1 MTVALPALTPEQ
13 RAAALTSSAQA
24 RRCRAEVRNRLR
36 YGSGSLAQ
44 VVEQGRE
51 DDAVGRM
58 KVSTLLESLPGVGRV
73 RAAAVM
79 EEVGIAAT
87 RRVRGL
93 GPRQVSE
100 LVERFDARPPQHS
113 APVATGSWTAR
124 P

>member
-1 MTVALPALTPEQ
+1 MTVPLPALTPEQ
-13 RAAALTSSAQA
+13 RAAALTTSAQA
-24 RRCRAEVRNRLR
+24 RRSRAEVRNRLR

-44 VVEQGRE
+44 VVEQGRD

-79 EEVGIAAT
+79 EEVGIAPT

-93 GPRQVSE
+93 GPRQVSA
-100 LVERFDARPPQHS
+100 LVERFDARPPQHA
-113 APVATGSWTAR
+113 APVATGRRAR
-124 P
+124 S